1 MDFNGLYA
9 EREIINILER
19 RKKMKI
25 IKDMPTKPTKP
36 KLRAIYTP
44 EGAAGEYAKY
54 GLNLI
59 NGCDFGCL
67 YCYNHGGEKKA
78 GAMWRTL
85 EDYTENPILIKKASL
100 NKLERDCKDLQGTDA
115 PPIHLTFV
123 GDPYQTLD
131 LELQLTRQA
140 IEMIK
145 RYGLTVQ
152 LLTKSGVDRVSRDF
166 DLLEPGVDWIGS
178 TLTLLNSAMSKKWEP
193 GAPLP
198 EERIGLLQEA
208 KLRGFKTWV
217 SLEPVLNPSQSLRL
231 IEKTY
236 EFVDLFWVGKLNTK
250 GACLPEVKDLEASI
264 DWREFAYNA
273 KDLLEQLGCYY
284 KIKESLRGYM

>member
-1 MDFNGLYA
+1 MQFFTDT
-9 EREIINILER
+9 IQ
-19 RKKMKI
+19 
-25 IKDMPTKPTKP
+25 TKP

-44 EGAAGEYAKY
+44 EGAAGEYAKL

-78 GAMWRTL
+78 GAMWRTKK
-85 EDYTENPILIKKASL
+85 DYTDNPILIKKASL
-100 NKLERDCKDLQGTDA
+100 DKLERDCKDLQGTDA

-131 LELQLTRQA
+131 LELQLTRQV
-140 IEMIK
+140 IEMLK

-152 LLTKSGVDRVSRDF
+152 ILTKAGVDRVSRDF

-178 TLTLLNSAMSKKWEP
+178 TLTLINNSMSKKWEP

-198 EERIGLLQEA
+198 EERIGLLKEA
-208 KLRGFKTWV
+208 KLRGYKTWA
-217 SLEPVLNPSQSLRL
+217 SLEPVLYPSQTLRL

-236 EFVDLFWVGKLNTK
+236 NFIDLYWVGKLNTK
-250 GACLPEVKDLEASI
+250 GTCLPEVKKREASI
-264 DWREFAYNA
+264 DWGEFAYEV
-273 KDLLEQLGCYY
+273 KELLEKLGCNY
-284 KIKESLRGYM
+284 KIKEGLRRHM